1 MTHPFRLHATLLVVA
16 SIVGCS
22 HVTTEAPA
30 PAPRPTASAAPSK
43 SSTAATLGIPP
54 GHLPPRGYCRVWVP
68 GEPPGHQAR
77 PARCEG
83 IESQAPPGSWIVYR
97 PTRDKKVVH
106 VRVMDEQRPGVV
118 VLMRVYDAIN
128 GALVSERRT

>member
-1 MTHPFRLHATLLVVA
+1 MTHPFRPGATLCVVA

-22 HVTTEAPA
+22 HVTSEAPP
-30 PAPRPTASAAPSK
+30 PAPRPTASVT

-83 IESQAPPGSWIVYR
+83 IEHQAPPGSWIVYR

-106 VRVMDEQRPGVV
+106 VRVMDEQQPGVV

-128 GALVSERRT
+128 GKLVSERRT